1 MTSMAL
7 SHLVSMLLLLL
18 LLPALPSARAAG
30 NEPSLLPP
38 YFNVAERASASA
50 TATCGQDEE
59 GRSREDTSCAL
70 SGSAALSGQG
80 NLCEICSLDDPDSAH
95 PVSNAI
101 DGTERSWQSPPLSRG
116 PHYNHVN
123 VTLNLGQVG
132 SSSPSQYSEWWLE
145 ADETQ
150 PLLESQC
157 PSTFLEKKSG
167 SIETEALARRCVD
180 PILLEWTFRKL

>member
-1 MTSMAL
+1 ESGLAMTSMAL
-7 SHLVSMLLLLL
+7 SHLVPMLPMLLL

-70 SGSAALSGQG
+70 SGTAALSAQQCQG

-95 PVSNAI
+95 PASNAI
-101 DGTERSWQSPPLSRG
+101 DGTERWWQSPPLSRG

-123 VTLNLGQVG
+123 VTLNLGQLFHVG
-132 SSSPSQYSEWWLE
+132 HITVKFANSPRPSIW
-145 ADETQ
+145 
-150 PLLESQC
+150 LLERSADFGRTYSPWQY
-157 PSTFLEKKSG
+157 F
-167 SIETEALARRCVD
+167 A
-180 PILLEWTFRKL
+180 